1 MAMAKKPPKE
11 DLDFQIVFF
20 EGILRRRPD
29 YVDALI
35 VLGEIYTK
43 KGLYR
48 KGLRVDKKLSR
59 LRPDN
64 PIVYYNLACSFSLLG
79 DLSKSFEAIERA
91 IALGYEDIAFMCKD
105 PDLSNLRQDE
115 RFEELVEKAKRLK
128 RPEDVPDV
136 STR

>member
-1 MAMAKKPPKE
+1 MAVPKKPPKE
-11 DLDFQIVFF
+11 DLDFQMVFF

-29 YVDALI
+29 YVDVLT

-43 KGLYR
+43 KGFYH
-48 KGLRVDKKLSR
+48 KGLKVDKKLSV

-64 PIVYYNLACSFSLLG
+64 PYVHYNLACSFSLLG
-79 DLSKSFEAIERA
+79 DLSKSLQAIERA
-91 IALGYEDIAFMCKD
+91 LSLGYEDIAFMCKD

-115 RFEELVEKAKRLK
+115 RFEALVEKARRRK

-136 STR
+136 SSR

>member
-1 MAMAKKPPKE
+1 MAKKPPKE